1 MKRRFLVL
9 ALVVVFALANVAV
22 AFAADYSIESVKSSV
37 VRIAVSFTIDPAYNS
52 LVDEAY
58 RNVELLSTGSG
69 FAVGEYG
76 AKSVQYFVT
85 AAHVTM
91 RNNPNNP
98 NETTIWMPLL
108 DGTYGYVPVIVNYTR
123 ILIKDSSSYVNAM
136 FMGRSDR
143 ADVALLT
150 IADPIYER
158 TPAVLINTEDFAANA
173 VVTAM
178 GFPSASD
185 DNFTLDVS
193 NQLISTTSSVST
205 NTASVSRVVPHAT
218 TSAGNQIQTNASMS
232 PGISGGP
239 LVDENGYVVG
249 VCTSGSVNDNNTNY
263 AVATSEVLRL
273 LSSQTGVKYTMGPLK
288 NDNSLL
294 YVIIGAG
301 AVIIL
306 LIVLIIISANGK
318 NSKRVLTFGGVLNGR
333 NVPLKKGASV
343 IIGRDPAK
351 CTVIYPKDTAGVSG
365 IHCTIT
371 FNGKSV
377 VVADNGSSYGTY
389 IGGVRVEPG
398 RPVEAHRGQEIT
410 FGSGSQSAVLH

>member
-22 AFAADYSIESVKSSV
+22 AAAADYSIDTVKSSV
-37 VRIAVSFTIDPAYNS
+37 VRIAVSYYVDPAYNDMVPEE
-52 LVDEAY
+52 L
-58 RNVELLSTGSG
+58 RNAELLTTGSG

-76 AKSVQYFVT
+76 SKSVQYFVT

-91 RNNPNNP
+91 HNNPNNP
-98 NETTIWMPLL
+98 NETTKYLPLV
-108 DGTYGYVPVIVNYTR
+108 DGSYGYVPVIINYTR

-158 TPAVLINTEDFAANA
+158 TPAVLINTEEFPANA

-178 GFPSASD
+178 GFPAASD

-232 PGISGGP
+232 GGISGGP

-263 AVATSEVLRL
+263 AVATSEIIRL
-273 LSSQTGVKYTMGPLK
+273 LNSQTGVKYTMGPLK
-288 NDNSLL
+288 NDNLLL

-306 LIVLIIISANGK
+306 LVVLIIVSANGK
-318 NSKRVLTFGGVLNGR
+318 NSKRVLTFGGVLSGR
-333 NVPLKKGASV
+333 NVPLKKGTPV
-343 IIGRDPAK
+343 LIGRDPSK

-371 FNGKSV
+371 FDGKNV
-377 VVADNGSSYGTY
+377 IVADNGSSYGTFV
-389 IGGVRVEPG
+389 GGSRVEPG
-398 RPVEAHRGQEIT
+398 RPVEVHRGQEIT